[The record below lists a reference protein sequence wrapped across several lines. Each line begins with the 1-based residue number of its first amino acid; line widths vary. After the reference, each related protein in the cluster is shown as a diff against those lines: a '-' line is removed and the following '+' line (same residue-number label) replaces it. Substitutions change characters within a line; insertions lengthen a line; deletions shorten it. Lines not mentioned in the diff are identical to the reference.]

1 MLAVSGAARVGENGG
16 VVSDRSFHNCTPRR
30 L

>member
-1 MLAVSGAARVGENGG
+1 MLAVSGAALVG
-16 VVSDRSFHNCTPRR
+16 VKRDAVSDRSFHSCTPRR

>member
-1 MLAVSGAARVGENGG
+1 VPAVSGAAGVGVERDA
-16 VVSDRSFHNCTPRR
+16 VCDRSFHNCTPRR

>member
-1 MLAVSGAARVGENGG
+1 VHAVNGAALVG
-16 VVSDRSFHNCTPRR
+16 VKHDAVSDRSFHNCTPRR